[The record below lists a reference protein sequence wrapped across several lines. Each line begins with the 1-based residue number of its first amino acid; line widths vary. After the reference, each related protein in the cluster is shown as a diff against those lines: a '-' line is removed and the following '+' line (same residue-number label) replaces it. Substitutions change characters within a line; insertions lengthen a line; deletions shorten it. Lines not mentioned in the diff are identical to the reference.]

1 MGPLAPMKKDKLNES
16 LVCESLNIVARSFEE
31 ILKELERLQQLH
43 WFRRRSPIKTL
54 ELAVKET
61 HAWTMFE
68 ILEVL
73 HERAEAEWTRYGRM
87 RRMEESKP
95 SRPKRPPPK

>member
-1 MGPLAPMKKDKLNES
+1 MKKDKLNES
-16 LVCESLNIVARSFEE
+16 LVCESLNIVARSFDE

-43 WFRRRSPIKTL
+43 WFRGRSPIKTL

-61 HAWTMFE
+61 HAWTLFE

-73 HERAEAEWTRYGRM
+73 HERAEVEWTRYGRM
-87 RRMEESKP
+87 RRMEEGKP
-95 SRPKRPPPK
+95 SRLKRPPSK

>member
-1 MGPLAPMKKDKLNES
+1 MKKEKVSES
-16 LVCESLNIVARSFEE
+16 LVYESLNIVARGFEE
-31 ILKELERLQQLH
+31 ILKELERLQQLDS
-43 WFRRRSPIKTL
+43 FRRWSPIKTL

-73 HERAEAEWTRYGRM
+73 HERAEDEWTRYGRM
-87 RRMEESKP
+87 RRMEEGKP
-95 SRPKRPPPK
+95 SRPKRPALK